1 MLHCVHLKDMGWN
14 MNVTIIRKTSK
25 SILLTATFVAVM
37 FGIIY
42 VLNHA
47 SGSRKAEPFTIEGVS
62 WSLSDPSGTCQA
74 TELLVEDLV
83 INRNRI
89 RFKAAMTNEDELL
102 EFTINSRVY
111 RSQAIGFQPYVAE
124 RTQSNRNIRILE
136 FQISTD
142 DSLYLNK
149 FNNTVYQGKPALMRL
164 LLADD
169 EHVHLYE
176 TDNKAIYDAFNPDS
190 FESSSLAP
198 LESDSP
204 SYYVFPRPNRIVVD
218 YYQFQENMNVSDQ
231 LYSDIMAL
239 IERSM
244 FTYKKQYAFVT
255 PESGD
260 EDMRDRSATKTITLD
275 YSDMRNV
282 SFSILND
289 DLGTYADYQFDK
301 LQFSLNSLYAMTF
314 LGFDDEKSFLI
325 GPAIYLD
332 EVVDLIADDSIVHQT
347 D

>member
-1 MLHCVHLKDMGWN
+1 
-14 MNVTIIRKTSK
+14 
-25 SILLTATFVAVM
+25 
-37 FGIIY
+37 
-42 VLNHA
+42 
-47 SGSRKAEPFTIEGVS
+47 
-62 WSLSDPSGTCQA
+62 
-74 TELLVEDLV
+74 
-83 INRNRI
+83 
-89 RFKAAMTNEDELL
+89 
-102 EFTINSRVY
+102 
-111 RSQAIGFQPYVAE
+111 
-124 RTQSNRNIRILE
+124 
-136 FQISTD
+136 
-142 DSLYLNK
+142 
-149 FNNTVYQGKPALMRL
+149 MRL

-332 EVVDLIADDSIVHQT
+332 EVVDLIADDSILHQT